1 MTLGDAPQE
10 VLQLLF
16 SSRRASWRRKEG
28 KGGGSGGQES
38 FQEMAQMGF
47 DLERPMGPTPPAP
60 DCPGSAVGRDA
71 VLGARL
77 GLLIRHVRFAKA

>member
-1 MTLGDAPQE
+1 MEGE
-10 VLQLLF
+10 
-16 SSRRASWRRKEG
+16 RRGSEG
-28 KGGGSGGQES
+28 ESGGQES

-60 DCPGSAVGRDA
+60 DCSGSAVGRDA

-77 GLLIRHVRFAKA
+77 RLLM